1 MCAQPMPDTEP
12 SEALYTPETDAETRH
27 GRTSSIGLGKYV
39 ESGGSKASVQV
50 PHVADNDKTETF

>member
-1 MCAQPMPDTEP
+1 MPDTEP